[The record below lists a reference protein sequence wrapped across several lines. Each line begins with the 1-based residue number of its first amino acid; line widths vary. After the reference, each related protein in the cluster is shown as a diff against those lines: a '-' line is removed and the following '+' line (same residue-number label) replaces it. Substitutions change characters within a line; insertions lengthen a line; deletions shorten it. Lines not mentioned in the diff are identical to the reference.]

1 MSKINEKLKIW
12 QAEKPGVPWFSF
24 EYFPPKTDLG
34 VQNLYER
41 FDRMAPLD
49 PMWIDV
55 TWGAGGS
62 TADKTLEIC
71 IEALKHRGLNVM
83 MHLTCTNMPK
93 EELKKALETCKENG
107 IRNILALRGDPPGH
121 LEKGDQSEGFK
132 QCEGGFAYATDL
144 VKYIRAEFGDYFCIA
159 VAGYPEG
166 HLEAVS
172 FDDDMKHLKEKV
184 DAGADLIVTQLFYDN
199 KTFLDYV
206 DLCKKM
212 GITIPILP
220 GIMPIQS
227 YAGFNKM
234 TSLCKTKVPPH
245 IPEMLDA
252 VKDDAE
258 KVKDAGVQ
266 ICIDQCKE
274 LMAKGTPGLHFY
286 TLNLESSVM
295 RIVQGLGLVPDWTAT
310 RSLPWKQSA
319 DQTRKAED
327 VRPIFWANRPGS
339 YVRRTATWDDY
350 PNGRFGDRASPAYGD
365 FNFVSFSK
373 DTDSKAPEKLRQMWG
388 ECPTKAADI
397 EKVFAGFIKND
408 VKKLPWCS
416 DCPAK
421 ETNWISK
428 QLIKMNSLG
437 LLTINSQPRVNASL
451 STDPYVGW
459 GPSGGFVYQK
469 AYCEFFCTKELLDK
483 IIAEMG
489 TKSTYSYM
497 AVNKKG
503 EKIGNV
509 KDDSV
514 NAVTWGVF
522 PAREVMQPTVVDVKS
537 FMAWKDEAFHLWN
550 EWSSAYSEGSE
561 SRKLIDS
568 ISDSYFLVNI
578 VDDNFVSGDLLNNL
592 IDWIS

>member
-1 MSKINEKLKIW
+1 MAKINEKLKIW

-71 IEALKHRGLNVM
+71 INALKYHGLNVM

-93 EELKKALETCKENG
+93 EKLKEALDTCKQNG

-121 LEKGDQSEGFK
+121 LEAGAASAGFK

-144 VKYIRAEFGDYFCIA
+144 VKYIRQEFGDYFCVA

-166 HLEAVS
+166 HLEATS

-184 DAGADLIVTQLFYDN
+184 DAGSDLIVTQLFYDN
-199 KTFLDYV
+199 DSFLEYV
-206 DLCKKM
+206 DKCRKM

-234 TSLCKTKVPPH
+234 TTLCKTKVPPH
-245 IPEMLDA
+245 IPEKLDA
-252 VKDDAE
+252 VKDDDE

-266 ICIDQCKE
+266 IAIDQCKE

-295 RIVQGLGLVPDWTAT
+295 RIVQGLGLVPDFTAT
-310 RSLPWKQSA
+310 RTLPWKQSA
-319 DQTRKAED
+319 DPSRKTED

-339 YVRRTATWDDY
+339 YVRRTATWDDF

-365 FNFVSFSK
+365 FGFVSYAK
-373 DTDSKAPEKLRQMWG
+373 DPADKAAETRRKMWG
-388 ECPTKAADI
+388 ECPKKSEDI
-397 EKVFAGFIKND
+397 NKVFVGFIKND

-416 DCPAK
+416 ESPAK
-421 ETNWISK
+421 ETNFIAK
-428 QLIKMNSLG
+428 QLIKLNDLG

-459 GPSGGFVYQK
+459 GPSGGFIYQK

-483 IIAEMG
+483 IIAGMG
-489 TKSTYSYM
+489 KSMYYSYM
-497 AVNKKG
+497 AVNKEGK
-503 EKIGNV
+503 KIGNV
-509 KDDSV
+509 KSDSV

-522 PAREVMQPTVVDVKS
+522 PAREIMQPTVVDVTS
-537 FMAWKDEAFHLWN
+537 FMAWKDEAFSLWG
-550 EWSSAYSEGSE
+550 EWSSIYAEGSE
-561 SRKLIDS
+561 SHKLINS
-568 ISDSYFLVNI
+568 ISDSYYLVNI
-578 VDDNFVSGDLLNNL
+578 VDDNFVCGDLLNNL
-592 IDWIS
+592 ISWIS

>member
-1 MSKINEKLKIW
+1 MSKVSDKIKIW

-71 IEALKHRGLNVM
+71 INALKYHGLNVM

-93 EELKKALETCKENG
+93 EKLKEALDTCKENG
-107 IRNILALRGDPPGH
+107 ICNILALRGDPPGH
-121 LEKGDQSEGFK
+121 LEAGAKSEGFK

-144 VKYIRAEFGDYFCIA
+144 VKYIRSEYGDYFCIA

-166 HLEAVS
+166 HLEATS

-199 KTFLDYV
+199 DSFLAYV
-206 DLCKKM
+206 DKCKAM

-234 TSLCKTKVPPH
+234 TTLCKTKVPDW
-245 IPEMLDA
+245 IPARLEA
-252 VKDDAE
+252 VKDDEE
-258 KVKDAGVQ
+258 KVKAAGVQ
-266 ICIDQCKE
+266 IAIEQCQD
-274 LMAKGTPGLHFY
+274 LMKHGTPGLHFY

-295 RIVQGLGLVPDWTAT
+295 QIVKGLGLTPDWTAS
-310 RSLPWKQSA
+310 RDLPWKQSA
-319 DQTRKAED
+319 DKKRKEED

-339 YVRRTATWDDY
+339 YVRRTATWDDF
-350 PNGRFGDRASPAYGD
+350 PNGRFGDRASPAYGEGS
-365 FNFVSFSK
+365 FVSFAK
-373 DTDSKAPEKLRQMWG
+373 DPADKAAETRRKMWG
-388 ECPTKAADI
+388 ECPKATSDVN
-397 EKVFAGFIKND
+397 KVFSSFVKND
-408 VKKLPWCS
+408 VKKLPWCA
-416 DCPAK
+416 DAPAK
-421 ETNWISK
+421 ETNFIAK
-428 QLIKMNSLG
+428 QLIKLNDLG
-437 LLTINSQPRVNASL
+437 LLTVNSQPRVNASL

-459 GPSGGFVYQK
+459 GPAGGFIYQK
-469 AYCEFFCTKELLDK
+469 AYLEFFCTKDVLDK
-483 IIAEMG
+483 IVAGMG
-489 TKSTYSYM
+489 KTSTCSYM

-503 EKIGNV
+503 TKIGNV
-509 KDDSV
+509 KGDSV

-522 PAREVMQPTVVDVKS
+522 PAAEVRQPTVVDVNS
-537 FMAWKDEAFHLWN
+537 FMVWKDEAFSLWG
-550 EWSSAYSEGSE
+550 EWSSIYAEGSE
-561 SRKLIDS
+561 SRKLIES
-568 ISDSYFLVNI
+568 ISDTYYLVNI
-578 VDDNFVSGDLLNNL
+578 VDDNFVCGDLLNNL
-592 IDWIS
+592 IAWVS

>member
-41 FDRMAPLD
+41 FDRMAQLD

-62 TADKTLEIC
+62 TSEKTLELC
-71 IEALKHRGLNVM
+71 INALKVHGLNVM

-93 EELKKALETCKENG
+93 ESLKAALDTCKENG
-107 IRNILALRGDPPGH
+107 ICNILALRGDPPGY
-121 LEKGDQSEGFK
+121 LEKGGEGFK

-144 VKYIRAEFGDYFCIA
+144 VKYIREEYGDYFCIA

-166 HLEAVS
+166 HLEATS
-172 FDDDMKHLKEKV
+172 FEDDMKHLKTKV

-199 KTFLDYV
+199 PSFLAYV
-206 DLCKKM
+206 DKCKAM

-234 TSLCKTKVPPH
+234 TSLCKTKVPPS
-245 IPEMLDA
+245 IPERLDA
-252 VKDDAE
+252 VKDDEE
-258 KVKDAGVQ
+258 KVKDVGVQ
-266 ICIDQCKE
+266 IGIEQCKD
-274 LMAKGTPGLHFY
+274 LMAHGTPGLHFY

-295 RIVQGLGLVPDWTAT
+295 RIVQGLGLVPDYTAT
-310 RSLPWKQSA
+310 RSLPWKQSE
-319 DQTRKAED
+319 DRTRKKED

-339 YVRRTATWDDY
+339 YVRRTATWDDF

-365 FNFVSFSK
+365 FGFVSYTR
-373 DTDSKAPEKLRQMWG
+373 DPQDKAAETKRKMWG
-388 ECPTKAADI
+388 EKPAKPEDI
-397 EKVFAGFIKND
+397 NKVFVGFIKNE

-416 DCPAK
+416 EAPTK
-421 ETNWISK
+421 ETNFIAK
-428 QLIKMNSLG
+428 QLIKLNDLG

-459 GPSGGFVYQK
+459 GPTGGFVYQK
-469 AYCEFFCTKELLDK
+469 AYCEFFCSKDVLDK
-483 IIAEMG
+483 IIAAMG
-489 TKSTYSYM
+489 KSTYSYM

-509 KDDSV
+509 KSDSV

-522 PAREVMQPTVVDVKS
+522 PAAEIRQPTVVDVNS
-537 FMAWKDEAFHLWN
+537 FMAWKDEAFSLWG
-550 EWSSAYSEGSE
+550 EWSSIYEAGSE

-568 ISDSYFLVNI
+568 ISDTYYLVNI
-578 VDDNFVSGDLLNNL
+578 VDDNFVCGDLLNNL
-592 IDWIS
+592 IAWIS

>member
-41 FDRMAPLD
+41 FDRMAQLD

-62 TADKTLEIC
+62 TSEKTLELC
-71 IEALKHRGLNVM
+71 INALKVHGLNVM

-93 EELKKALETCKENG
+93 ESLKAALDTCKENG
-107 IRNILALRGDPPGH
+107 ICNILALRGDPPGY
-121 LEKGDQSEGFK
+121 LEKGGEGFK

-144 VKYIRAEFGDYFCIA
+144 VKYIRAEYGDYFCVA

-166 HLEAVS
+166 HLEATS
-172 FDDDMKHLKEKV
+172 FDDDMKYLKEKV

-199 KTFLDYV
+199 ASFLSYV
-206 DLCKKM
+206 DKCKAM

-234 TSLCKTKVPPH
+234 TTLCKTKVPPSF
-245 IPEMLDA
+245 PERLDPI
-252 VKDDAE
+252 KDDDE
-258 KVKDAGVQ
+258 KVKDMGVQ
-266 ICIDQCKE
+266 LGIEQCKE
-274 LMAKGTPGLHFY
+274 LMEKGTPGLHFY

-310 RSLPWKQSA
+310 RDLPWKQSA
-319 DQTRKAED
+319 DKKRATED

-350 PNGRFGDRASPAYGD
+350 PNGRFGDRASPAYGE
-365 FNFVSFSK
+365 FGFVSYAK
-373 DTDSKAPEKLRQMWG
+373 DPEDKAAVSRRAMWG
-388 ECPTKAADI
+388 DSPKAAADI
-397 EKVFAGFIKND
+397 NKVFVGFIKND

-416 DCPAK
+416 EAPAK
-421 ETNWISK
+421 ETNFIAK
-428 QLIKMNSLG
+428 QLIKLNDLG

-469 AYCEFFCTKELLDK
+469 AYCEFFCTKDLLDK
-483 IIAEMG
+483 IVAGIG
-489 TKSTYSYM
+489 KNQYFSYM
-497 AVNKKG
+497 AVNKAG
-503 EKIGNV
+503 NKIGNV
-509 KDDSV
+509 KGDSV

-522 PAREVMQPTVVDVKS
+522 PAREIMQPTVVDVSS
-537 FMAWKDEAFHLWN
+537 FMAWKDEAVSLWG
-550 EWSSAYSEGSE
+550 EWSSIYADGSE
-561 SRKLIDS
+561 SRKLIETTADT
-568 ISDSYFLVNI
+568 YYLVNI
-578 VDDNFVSGDLLNNL
+578 VDDNFVCGDLLNNL
-592 IDWIS
+592 IEWIS